1 MANIA
6 QISSLTGRAAGLLT
20 DMIVAAPVLEVVE
33 FQPEAS
39 DHLLA
44 TGREAASG
52 SSARNE
58 GEAALRTAVAPTVS
72 PRKLR
77 IYRREV
83 AVDDLRRMDVSAG
96 RTTAQGLLDFYDS
109 QLRVEANGM
118 AEEFQSELFNG
129 TDTTNE
135 AGKNLMLGFSE
146 FVKDG
151 AAAAQTSRFGF
162 GAAEIAAMNVQASL
176 TIDTVENQNAFV
188 ELLMRVL
195 ADVPGANA
203 IHCNTRLFARIT
215 MIGKRLGAAGESVTS
230 YGTKVPTFNNV
241 KIIPVPETA
250 ISQTE
255 SDGDNAD
262 CSSLYIARYGENTGC
277 AVTTNSG
284 FAFTDFLT
292 TSELAAG
299 IARIQMFVNLAI
311 QKRNALRRISRIR
324 L

>member
-44 TGREAASG
+44 TGRESASG

-58 GEAALRTAVAPTVS
+58 GDPAQRTVVAPNVV

-83 AVDDLRRMDVSAG
+83 AVDDLRRKDVSAG
-96 RTTAQGLLDFYDS
+96 RATPQGLLDFYDN
-109 QLRVEANGM
+109 QLKVEVNGM
-118 AEEFQSELFNG
+118 AEEFQSELFVG
-129 TDTTNE
+129 TDTTN
-135 AGKNLMLGFSE
+135 ATGKYQMLGLSE

-151 AAAAQTSRFGF
+151 NAAAQTTRFGF
-162 GAAEIAAMNVQASL
+162 TTAEIAAMNQAVAL
-176 TIDTVENQNAFV
+176 TLDTEANQNTFI
-188 ELLMRVL
+188 ELLMRVI

-203 IHCNTRLFARIT
+203 IHCNTRLSARIT
-215 MIGKRLGAAGESVTS
+215 MIAKRLGAAGESVTS
-230 YGTKVPTFNNV
+230 FGKKVSTFNNV
-241 KIIPVPETA
+241 PIVPVPEGA
-250 ISQTE
+250 ISQVE

-262 CSSLYIARYGENTGC
+262 CTSLYIVRYAENTGV

-284 FAFTDFLT
+284 FDFTDFLT

-311 QKRNALRRISRIR
+311 QKRNAVRRLSRIR